1 MKEWTKFLSCSPTEI
16 VTRLKKRQVDLSF
29 QSWSKGE
36 KKLPVH
42 IWIGLVFMFNE
53 FGRAYIRNGHATPC
67 RERWVS
73 GRNKSSSMA
82 LSFSGWSIFKFRF
95 LKKKTAGCWQ
105 NTTKQDGKRPLD
117 ESLDASHGDFTNN
130 QVVVYDSKKY
140 MKKGSLKAFFQF
152 KRRDKLFMI
161 HNYQTK

>member
-1 MKEWTKFLSCSPTEI
+1 
-16 VTRLKKRQVDLSF
+16 
-29 QSWSKGE
+29 
-36 KKLPVH
+36 
-42 IWIGLVFMFNE
+42 
-53 FGRAYIRNGHATPC
+53 
-67 RERWVS
+67 
-73 GRNKSSSMA
+73 MA

-95 LKKKTAGCWQ
+95 LKKKTAGCCQ

-140 MKKGSLKAFFQF
+140 MKRGFPQGFYQF